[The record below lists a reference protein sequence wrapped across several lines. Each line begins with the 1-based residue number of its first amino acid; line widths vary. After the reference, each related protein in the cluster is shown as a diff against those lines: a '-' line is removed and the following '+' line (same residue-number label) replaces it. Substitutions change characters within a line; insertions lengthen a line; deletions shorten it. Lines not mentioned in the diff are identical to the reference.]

1 MCNYHHVTYLLME
14 LIIHR
19 QPCSIT
25 GQRRLPPT
33 LMVTQA
39 QWLFFLLADCGAG
52 SLMERAEPPP

>member
-1 MCNYHHVTYLLME
+1 MGNYYHVTCLLMG
-14 LIIHR
+14 LIIHQ

-39 QWLFFLLADCGAG
+39 QRLFFLPADCGAG